1 MAAKKSIAVN
11 LAPAPQL
18 VTPVVMDALGYE
30 SLAKVLGRAYEQAAV
45 GKGKVRH
52 AKDQP
57 FHKQV
62 MQVGAAQFGVGALL
76 FQAFK
81 KAEESQ
87 RLDTDA
93 AVNELLGAINYLAG
107 AVIAIESQ
115 DGSEA

>member
-1 MAAKKSIAVN
+1 MARVNKNSGLNAV
-11 LAPAPQL
+11 
-18 VTPVVMDALGYE
+18 PVKIEPTIELYSPGYH
-30 SLAKVLGRAYEQAAV
+30 SLAKVLGRAFDQAAI
-45 GKGKVRH
+45 GKGKLRH
-52 AKDQP
+52 AGDMP
-57 FHKQV
+57 FDKQV

-107 AVIAIESQ
+107 AVIAIESA
-115 DGSEA
+115 DGSKT